1 LWDGWKDDPPGKRI
15 SQSRKES
22 EMADDDLILPTIG
35 DIRAAA
41 QRIAGQAHRT
51 PVMTCRGLD
60 ERAGAALFFKCE
72 NLQKAGAFKFRG
84 ACNAVLSLSDQQAAR
99 GVVTHSSGNHA
110 AALALAAR
118 LRGVPAYI
126 VMPENAPEAK
136 RRAVEA
142 YGGQITVCKPTLG
155 DRQAVAERILQQTGA
170 VLVHPYDDAAVIAG
184 QGTLALEFH
193 EQTPGLELLVTP
205 VSGGG
210 LISGIALATAAVSPG
225 TQLVGVEPERA
236 DDARLSLQAGRL
248 LAPPSGETIADG
260 LRAALC
266 ERTFAVV
273 SRHVREI
280 IAVSEAEIV
289 AAMRLIWERLKIVV
303 EASSAVV
310 LAAVLKQPE
319 AFRGRR
325 TGLVLS
331 GGNVDLDKL
340 PWMAEQGQV

>member
-1 LWDGWKDDPPGKRI
+1 MTDQLNI
-15 SQSRKES
+15 
-22 EMADDDLILPTIG
+22 PTMG

-41 QRIAGQAHRT
+41 QRIAGRVHRT

-60 ERAGAALFFKCE
+60 ELAGAKLFFKCE
-72 NLQKAGAFKFRG
+72 NLQRAGAFKFRG
-84 ACNAVLSLSDQQAAR
+84 ASNAVLSLSDQQAAQ

-126 VMPENAPEAK
+126 VMPDNAPQAK

-142 YGGQITVCKPTLG
+142 YGGQITVCQPTLA
-155 DRQAVAERILQQTGA
+155 DRQAVAARILQQTGA
-170 VLVHPYDDAAVIAG
+170 ALVHPYDDSAVIAG

-193 EQTPGLELLVTP
+193 EQTPELEFLVTP

-210 LISGIALATAAVSPG
+210 LISGVALATAAVSPG
-225 TQLVGVEPERA
+225 TQLVGVEPEQA
-236 DDARLSLQAGRL
+236 DDARQSLQAGRWL
-248 LAPPSGETIADG
+248 TPPSGETIADG

-289 AAMRLIWERLKIVV
+289 AAMRLIWERLKIIV
-303 EASSAVV
+303 EGSSAVV
-310 LAAVLKQPE
+310 LAAVLKQPVL
-319 AFRGRR
+319 FRSRR
-325 TGLVLS
+325 VGLVLS

-340 PWMAEQGQV
+340 PWMA

>member
-1 LWDGWKDDPPGKRI
+1 
-15 SQSRKES
+15 
-22 EMADDDLILPTIG
+22 MADDLILPTIG

-60 ERAGAALFFKCE
+60 ERTGAALFFKCE

-84 ACNAVLSLSDQQAAR
+84 ACNAVLSLSDQRAAR

-319 AFRGRR
+319 SFRGRR